1 MEDKLE
7 QYLEELVGIIKD
19 AGAFAMEELPLFI
32 QEYLTF
38 YAWYHGSMSI
48 LFLILTIVLAWG
60 VPYKYY
66 YHIYVYGKWDE
77 DDVMIFTFTSFIF
90 GILPFIGFVYQLY
103 HFAMVLAAP
112 RIYLVQNLTSLI

>member
-7 QYLEELVGIIKD
+7 QYLEELVGIVKD

-38 YAWYHGSMSI
+38 YAWYHGLMTM

-66 YHIYVYGKWDE
+66 YHIYMYDKWDD
-77 DDVMIFTFTSFIF
+77 DDVMIFIF

-103 HFAMVLAAP
+103 HFVMVLAAP
-112 RIYLVQNLTSLI
+112 RIYLVKNLTSLI